1 LVVTPSTIPMLLASR
16 ISSRFAVSMK
26 NFMLPS
32 IKALPHKSA
41 GALLLERL
49 APLKKS

>member
-1 LVVTPSTIPMLLASR
+1 
-16 ISSRFAVSMK
+16 MK

-41 GALLLERL
+41 AALLLERL
-49 APLKKS
+49 APLKVKS